1 MNEALIGIIV
11 GSAITGLI
19 SIFFNWVS
27 SLKNAKENKDQKTIS
42 DILETLK
49 VNAEKELQF
58 KEEWGGFKTEV
69 RSISVSADIIKDA
82 SKEIIVLRRDL
93 DTCFKRIDEL
103 RGLYSENN
111 LLLKTANS
119 RLFLLRQTL
128 EKKDFKI
135 DSEAWLNPRDH
146 IEV

>member
-1 MNEALIGIIV
+1 MNDSLIGIIAGAAV
-11 GSAITGLI
+11 TGILGV
-19 SIFFNWVS
+19 FFGWIK
-27 SLKNAKENKDQKTIS
+27 SLKKSKDEKDQKEIS

-49 VNAEKELQF
+49 MNTEKELQF

-103 RGLYSENN
+103 RNIYVDNN
-111 LLLKTANS
+111 LLLKTANA
-119 RLFLLRQTL
+119 RLFLLKQVL
-128 EKKDFKI
+128 DKKDFKI
-135 DSEAWLNPRDH
+135 DTELWLNPRDH